1 MVSAMHNIALHDG
14 SYDFAKDLLNERL
27 HNGQVVTKISNI
39 FAKGVYAPMTTIGNF
54 YVKTADN

>member
-27 HNGQVVTKISNI
+27 HNGQVVTKISN
-39 FAKGVYAPMTTIGNF
+39 
-54 YVKTADN
+54 